1 MSGSG
6 KKMERKLLMTE
17 SRAVSWMRSHERQ
30 NPGKII
36 RIGSPPVRGNNFL
49 NFPLS
54 ATCGPGSTESTN
66 LFITSKNLS
75 PSYQNRGH
83 CTVKTDACDQFP
95 GRIQPSE
102 MSGKHLKVVKLGPP
116 VFSIEGSLQTVEMP
130 QLQDLRWTHPTWT

>member
-1 MSGSG
+1 MQGSG
-6 KKMERKLLMTE
+6 KNMERKLLMTG
-17 SRAVSWMRSHERQ
+17 SPAKSGMSYHERQ
-30 NPGKII
+30 NPGEKI
-36 RIGSPPVRGNNFL
+36 RTGSPPVRGKNFL

-66 LFITSKNLS
+66 LFITSKNLG

-116 VFSIEGSLQTVEMP
+116 VFSIKGPLQTFEMP
-130 QLQDLRWTHPTWT
+130 